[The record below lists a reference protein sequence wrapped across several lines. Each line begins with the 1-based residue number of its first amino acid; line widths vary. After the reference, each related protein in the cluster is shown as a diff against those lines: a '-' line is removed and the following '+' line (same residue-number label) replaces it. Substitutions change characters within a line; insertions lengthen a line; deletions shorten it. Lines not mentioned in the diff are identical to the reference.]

1 MQNINAQVD
10 ALLTD
15 PITASK
21 YLSYFDREIKKPCVE
36 KSEFFAQ
43 TLIHDEDAEIR
54 QLCAV
59 HYEFLA
65 LKLIADGDAIV
76 RSACAEK
83 WESCAKY
90 LFADDSYEVRRACLD
105 WELCHPL
112 ILMNDAEWQSD
123 ILQAVAL
130 TGIDSHVLEEK
141 EKAVEI
147 LEYEIANDD
156 DFADLCA
163 ELDNKWIKQKCA
175 ESWRSCALKLVHS
188 EDEDLVEISI
198 QRLLEDSDWYCIES
212 EELVNLCH
220 IDERMALKILD
231 QQSDDWWVRSACV
244 ELYESC
250 AIQLMTDEDDA
261 IAEHAQI
268 MILESQNTKLKLEAL
283 KELNNYHIAA
293 ILIQD
298 RNPEVRKACIAVD
311 EDFARELVTDHDS
324 SVRLACLEYEDCVE
338 DLLHD
343 EEIEIRKACA
353 QYYSGAIQLMKDEE
367 PEVRKVCA
375 EHYQCAL
382 ELVNDVNVD
391 VREIAKMTIKSNKN
405 LSLPFD

>member
-1 MQNINAQVD
+1 MQNIDAQVD

-15 PITASK
+15 PVTANK
-21 YLSYFDREIKKPCVE
+21 YLSYFDKDIKKRCIE

-65 LKLIADGDAIV
+65 LKLIADGDATV
-76 RSACAEK
+76 RAACAEK

-90 LFADDSYEVRRACLD
+90 LFADDSYEVRQACLD

-112 ILMNDAEWQSD
+112 ILMNDAEWEPD
-123 ILQAVAL
+123 ILQTVSL
-130 TGIDSHVLEEK
+130 TGIDSDVLEEK
-141 EKAVEI
+141 ERAREI
-147 LEYEIANDD
+147 LENEIATDD
-156 DFADLCA
+156 NFADICV
-163 ELDNKWIKQKCA
+163 ELENKWIKQKCA
-175 ESWRSCALKLVHS
+175 ESWRLCALKLVHS

-198 QRLLEDSDWYCIES
+198 QKLLEVNDWYCIES

-250 AIQLMTDEDDA
+250 AIQLMTDEDDT
-261 IAEHAQI
+261 IAEHAQF
-268 MILESQNTKLKLEAL
+268 MILESQNTELKLNAL
-283 KELNNYHIAA
+283 KELNNYHTAA

-298 RNPEVRKACIAVD
+298 RDPEVRKACIAVD
-311 EDFARELVTDHDS
+311 EDFAKELVNDHDM
-324 SVRLACLEYEDCVE
+324 SVRLACLEAIDCV
-338 DLLHD
+338 D
-343 EEIEIRKACA
+343 ELVNDHEVEIRKACA
-353 QYYSGAIQLMKDEE
+353 RYYEGATQLINDED
-367 PEVRKVCA
+367 PEVRKICA

-382 ELVNDVNVD
+382 GLVNDID
-391 VREIAKMTIKSNKN
+391 KGVRSIAKITVERW
-405 LSLPFD
+405 